1 MLYLVLINGLIDSLN
16 PCAIGVMIF
25 YLSLL
30 LSFKNNRRLLIIF
43 GLFYILSIYT
53 TYLLIGFGL
62 LKTFHLFNIH
72 NFFGW
77 AAAVLVLFLG
87 LFNLK
92 EYFLPNLRIP
102 IVSPFLSR
110 CRIPRWNPQVSMI
123 SAIVLG
129 FLVGLCEFPCSGAIY
144 LATLAMLS
152 IKSTFAIGLIYL
164 LFYNLMF
171 VLPLIA
177 LFAFVGHR
185 KIFKWLK
192 EKQATSAGKIKL
204 MMGLMMIISSIILFY
219 WLISS
224 MM

>member
-1 MLYLVLINGLIDSLN
+1 L
-16 PCAIGVMIF
+16 IF

-30 LSFKNNRRLLIIF
+30 LSFKTDRRLLIIF

-77 AAAVLVLFLG
+77 AAAALVLLLG

-92 EYFLPNLRIP
+92 EYFLPSLYVP
-102 IVSPFLSR
+102 IFSPFLSR
-110 CRIPRWNPQVSMI
+110 CRIPRWNPQISLI

-144 LATLAMLS
+144 LATVAMLS
-152 IKSTFAIGLIYL
+152 VKSTFTIGLIYL
-164 LFYNLMF
+164 MLYNLMF
-171 VLPLIA
+171 VLPLIV
-177 LFAFVGHR
+177 LFAFVGHK
-185 KIFKWLK
+185 KIFKWLN
-192 EKQATSAGKIKL
+192 EKQISSASKIKL
-204 MMGLMMIISSIILFY
+204 VMGVAMIVSSLILFF
-219 WLISS
+219 WLIRSIK
-224 MM
+224 